1 MSLVCLGAKQ
11 KSHSQ
16 GFKGPIK
23 EALRQQMAFFPF
35 RPHKSRAV
43 HFFRH
48 APDSFALCI
57 QIFADAP
64 ESCPLSPAAP
74 VSSSAPTR
82 QSKKQSRQNR
92 PLAVYNPQALDIQN
106 GKSVCACV
114 RAPANFLHFS
124 CGKSALLDHVPL
136 AHMNEAET
144 LQQ

>member
-1 MSLVCLGAKQ
+1 
-11 KSHSQ
+11 
-16 GFKGPIK
+16 
-23 EALRQQMAFFPF
+23 MAFFPF

-92 PLAVYNPQALDIQN
+92 PLAVYNPQAVDIQN

-124 CGKSALLDHVPL
+124 CGKSALLEHVPL